1 MLPRRASILR
11 ANSDDGDSVIQNRV
25 QFPKF
30 TWVRAD
36 YAANKFSPVTR
47 QLAPNQKKFITH
59 SATISAPSTA
69 YTRVNVARPRIV
81 DEVTNTKASCS
92 SGSVRP
98 PIVKAEPSGR
108 YLLRIPKN
116 EPDAENAARI
126 QLNGQKVNDR
136 YSLPFQKRV
145 VIPTVPPSM
154 SMGGEY
160 PADQYELVYESDSAS
175 SLVCLA
181 EQDDSG
187 YSRTEDR
194 KRFFCSEMTCF
205 WHGPTHASLRRHM
218 MVTHSRNTHPEV
230 HGLAAQSIR
239 RSTKPKGVKCSECG
253 QMAYSRPLLLRH
265 MTQAHG
271 IVAPLI
277 YKTFSDREN
286 LQNWLEQLRE
296 THAVEFVVSSG
307 SKKWGQGLQVHYLTC
322 SRSGEQK
329 ERPNKKFRRPT
340 RPSIKCGKNCMAYLK
355 MKQNPT
361 VSELKIEACLHHSGH
376 EIDASKI
383 RLEQNEWYRLIQ
395 LIRVFIFLAYHFFF
409 FCSGAD

>member
-1 MLPRRASILR
+1 M
-11 ANSDDGDSVIQNRV
+11 
-25 QFPKF
+25 
-30 TWVRAD
+30 
-36 YAANKFSPVTR
+36 
-47 QLAPNQKKFITH
+47 
-59 SATISAPSTA
+59 
-69 YTRVNVARPRIV
+69 
-81 DEVTNTKASCS
+81 
-92 SGSVRP
+92 
-98 PIVKAEPSGR
+98 
-108 YLLRIPKN
+108 
-116 EPDAENAARI
+116 
-126 QLNGQKVNDR
+126 
-136 YSLPFQKRV
+136 
-145 VIPTVPPSM
+145 IPTVPPSM
-154 SMGGEY
+154 SMGGEF
-160 PADQYELVYESDSAS
+160 PEDQYELVYESNCAS
-175 SLVCLA
+175 PLDCVPEC
-181 EQDDSG
+181 DNG
-187 YSRTEDR
+187 YCRADEK

-218 MVTHSRNTHPEV
+218 MVTHSRNSANQSNGR
-230 HGLAAQSIR
+230 GLAEQCVR
-239 RSTKPKGVKCSECG
+239 RPTKPKGVKCSECG

-265 MTQAHG
+265 MTQTHG

-361 VSELKIEACLHHSGH
+361 ISELKIEACLHHSGH

-383 RLEQNEWYRLIQ
+383 RLEQNEWCRVIQVIREIDEGLLQIDMGHMSRIREILGSNGRFRLMTDEGLCQQ
-395 LIRVFIFLAYHFFF
+395 LPKWIEQYMAQEELERSTSNVEQDDDEKDDPLV
-409 FCSGAD
+409 SGYETNLSLFQDDFSSYELECLPYDFMCDLESTNKVAVNG